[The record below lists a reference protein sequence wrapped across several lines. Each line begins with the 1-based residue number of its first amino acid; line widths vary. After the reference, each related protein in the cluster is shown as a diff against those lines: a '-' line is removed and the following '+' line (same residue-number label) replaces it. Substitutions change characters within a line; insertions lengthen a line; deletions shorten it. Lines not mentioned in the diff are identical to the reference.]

1 MFSFQIGVCGDML
14 YSWLDVCESA
24 ICYGQS
30 SDDEQRFI
38 EGVSA
43 FEQGDYSEAALN
55 FQSAYRNLRQPN
67 LAYNIAVA
75 FERLGDLESA
85 LSWYRTYRSFN
96 PPDGVAIETK
106 IRTLQKAAGTNL
118 AQNVATGSA
127 RPQGLKTAA
136 IGVGVVGAV
145 AVSILGSMAMYYSG
159 RSEETSS
166 RERHVRR
173 DAESF
178 ARDRPDAC
186 AVACQFNL
194 RRTLFDGAAATKSNR
209 TLSSETSQLSV

>member
-1 MFSFQIGVCGDML
+1 MVFSFPNRRLWRHAFMVFALMFA
-14 YSWLDVCESA
+14 STA

-43 FEQGDYSEAALN
+43 FEQGDYSEAALS

-96 PPDGVAIETK
+96 PADGVAIEAK
-106 IRTLQKAAGTNL
+106 IRTLQKADGTNL

-166 RERHVRR
+166 RERQGVYAR

-178 ARDRPDAC
+178 ALATD
-186 AVACQFNL
+186 L
-194 RRTLFDGAAATKSNR
+194 TLVLSLASLAYGGTLFFDGAAATNSNP
-209 TLSSETSQLSV
+209 